1 MFKTALYTPYDV
13 TGQTVLV
20 TGATAGIG
28 EAIAWRFAEMG
39 CKVIATGRRAERLQA
54 LAAAVK
60 DRFPDSKLLPYPLDV
75 TDMEAVKAMPE
86 NLAANHPEF
95 AEVDILSA
103 SEYGYS
109 VVASVAAF
117 RFKQDWCRCFSSGP
131 RAFSL
136 DRLF

>member
-28 EAIAWRFAEMG
+28 EAIVWRFAEMG

-75 TDMEAVKAMPE
+75 TDMEAVNKAMPE
-86 NLAANHPEF
+86 NLAANHPGLLRSTFSVRQNMDIVLLPVSLLF
-95 AEVDILSA
+95 ASNRI
-103 SEYGYS
+103 G
-109 VVASVAAF
+109 VAAF
-117 RFKQDWCRCFSSGP
+117 PLGP
-131 RAFSL
+131 EPSP
-136 DRLF
+136 